1 MVSLNGL
8 AIIFYL
14 GGNMSKFKFTVSG
27 NTKNL
32 EDIVNLIDLDEFN
45 TNWGM
50 TVFSINTFTEIG
62 GVIEPR
68 FEFQGIG
75 GENADLEDI
84 KEQLNIHIKSFI
96 KTVHPD
102 YEEIKI
108 EKVEFE

>member
-1 MVSLNGL
+1 MEE
-8 AIIFYL
+8 
-14 GGNMSKFKFTVSG
+14 NMSKFKFIVSG

-32 EDIVNLIDLDEFN
+32 EDIVDLIDLDEFS

-50 TVFSINTFTEIG
+50 TVFSVNTFTEVG
-62 GVIEPR
+62 GVVEPR
-68 FEFQGIG
+68 FEFQGFG
-75 GENADLEDI
+75 GENANLEDI

-96 KTVHPD
+96 RNVHPD